1 MFQHPDFNVYGFNEV
16 PMNRDCYLMD
26 EEYLEEYEKYLLRV
40 MNGGTYE
47 TPIGYVSYAAV
58 RTINDASLE
67 LSWYPNVYDRFHEV
81 VVILPKTEFVTC
93 VGSWRWDEKPHIFVK
108 NGWLNNLHLRSY
120 SVFGL
125 VDAIGVKEAIRN
137 RTLTRERLIQ
147 LRDQID
153 TLGKSFQQVSFISF
167 ADTVLLKSNWSVGQV
182 GSEVRYT
189 YQPEI
194 FITLVKQLQK
204 TFRETLGLS
213 VYAILT
219 QGDNEYYEDP
229 LLHISESRNH
239 VCLNSLGLPFTQL
252 LAIDESVRSNLQ
264 KQLHPPSDLYI
275 DELFYRSLKL
285 KFEFVKGEAFNK
297 FPYRAKMTGTN
308 AFYYTV
314 QFAQVIENLQ

>member
-1 MFQHPDFNVYGFNEV
+1 
-16 PMNRDCYLMD
+16 MNRDCYLMN
-26 EEYLEEYEKYLLRV
+26 EEYLEEYKKYLLRV

-47 TPIGYVSYAAV
+47 IPIGYVSYAAV

-125 VDAIGVKEAIRN
+125 VDAIEVKEAIRN
-137 RTLTRERLIQ
+137 RTPTRERLIQ

-167 ADTVLLKSNWSVGQV
+167 ADTVLLKCNWSVRQV

-194 FITLVKQLQK
+194 FITLVKQL
-204 TFRETLGLS
+204 
-213 VYAILT
+213 
-219 QGDNEYYEDP
+219 
-229 LLHISESRNH
+229 
-239 VCLNSLGLPFTQL
+239 
-252 LAIDESVRSNLQ
+252 
-264 KQLHPPSDLYI
+264 
-275 DELFYRSLKL
+275 
-285 KFEFVKGEAFNK
+285 
-297 FPYRAKMTGTN
+297 
-308 AFYYTV
+308 
-314 QFAQVIENLQ
+314 